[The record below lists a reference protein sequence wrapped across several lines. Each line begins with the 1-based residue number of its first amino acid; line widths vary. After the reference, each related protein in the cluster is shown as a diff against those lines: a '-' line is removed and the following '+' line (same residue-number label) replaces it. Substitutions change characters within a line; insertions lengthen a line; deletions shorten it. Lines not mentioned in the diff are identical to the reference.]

1 MWPLWAPWNSSTIW
15 RNGLEL
21 VIMMLG
27 FMMMVIV
34 MLKRMNFLT
43 MRCTW
48 QGSSVHSRLQTKR
61 RVLRL
66 PSGWH
71 NSCQS
76 YRTHVYLGSD
86 LWVRMP
92 VSVRPFWDLTDVTLA
107 DENTSSIQADNANSG
122 GDYAL
127 LTKTKYQNKWLI
139 IYEHLVLVVDH
150 LEDDLPHQVDE
161 GEHSAAHQ
169 GRGQNW
175 PLGNAFHTILTMRW
189 DLVKNMTKKMATRK
203 RFRSP
208 VTQIWLK
215 LTSHGFKLEDEG
227 DHENCLHCEK
237 AGNQDH
243 NSPEKLKSVLQLVPP
258 SLWRLPLSIH
268 WISVTSIHWIRNYL
282 NWASN
287 YLCIGEMFYFDNIFH
302 RVSMFSFPL
311 KQKNS

>member
-1 MWPLWAPWNSSTIW
+1 MWPLWALWNSSAIW
-15 RNGLEL
+15 RNWLEL

-27 FMMMVIV
+27 LMMMVIV

-48 QGSSVHSRLQTKR
+48 PGSSVHSLLQAKR

-92 VSVRPFWDLTDVTLA
+92 VSVKPFWDLTDVTLA
-107 DENTSSIQADNANSG
+107 DENTSSIQADNANLG
-122 GDYAL
+122 EDYAL

-189 DLVKNMTKKMATRK
+189 DLVKNKKWQRQKGSDRLWHRFDWNLPAMVSNLRMKAIMRIVFTVKRQGTRIMTA
-203 RFRSP
+203 
-208 VTQIWLK
+208 
-215 LTSHGFKLEDEG
+215 
-227 DHENCLHCEK
+227 
-237 AGNQDH
+237 
-243 NSPEKLKSVLQLVPP
+243 LKSWNLFYNLCP
-258 SLWRLPLSIH
+258 LPYDVCL
-268 WISVTSIHWIRNYL
+268 
-282 NWASN
+282 
-287 YLCIGEMFYFDNIFH
+287 
-302 RVSMFSFPL
+302 
-311 KQKNS
+311 